1 MSKSSLGNRLIRA
14 LIRRMRSRRQSLEG
28 PREIAP
34 VGKPL
39 AVRQR
44 EVRFSDFAGVAE
56 LKERSGWGKD
66 SLENWERLWRR
77 NPAAAAAKS
86 PLSMGWLLEAGGNIV
101 GYGGSVPL
109 LYHYGDRQLIA
120 AAGTGLAVDA
130 PYRFRSVGLLAP
142 FFRQENVELF
152 LITSAIESVGEMS
165 KALKAETLPQRDYD
179 TTLFWVL
186 NAREFSKA
194 VAKKF
199 GIDGGAAGLAAAI
212 GSLAV
217 KTETML
223 LSRRPGRGSHDADV
237 TEIRV
242 DQIGDEFDEL
252 WRRKLA
258 ERPRL
263 MADRS
268 QASLRWHL
276 TVPGSPGEIGVLSC
290 HREGRLAGYAVV
302 QNLMEEKTGLKR
314 CSLVDLLVEADD
326 PGVAESLL
334 SAAYG
339 RARASGSHVFEVLGF
354 PRQIREIL
362 ARWRPYSRQYPAC
375 PFLFKTKDA
384 ALHAILER
392 EEAWYA
398 CPFDGDT
405 SLMPY

>member
-14 LIRRMRSRRQSLEG
+14 LIRQMRSRRRSLEG
-28 PREIAP
+28 PQEVAP
-34 VGKPL
+34 AGKPL

-44 EVRFSDFAGVAE
+44 EVQFSDFAGVAE

-66 SLENWERLWRR
+66 SLENWERLWRC
-77 NPAAAAAKS
+77 NPAAAVAKA
-86 PLSMGWLLEAGGNIV
+86 PLSMGWLLEAEGKIV
-101 GYGGSVPL
+101 GYGGSLPL
-109 LYHYGDRQLIA
+109 LYHYGDRVLIA

-130 PYRFRSVGLLAP
+130 AYRIRSVGLLAS
-142 FFRQENVELF
+142 FFRQESVDLF
-152 LITSAIESVGEMS
+152 LITSAIESVGEMA
-165 KALKAETLPQRDYD
+165 KALKAKTLPQRDYD

-186 NAREFSKA
+186 DTREFSKA

-199 GIDGGAAGLAAAI
+199 GIDGDAAGLVAAI

-217 KTETML
+217 KTEAL
-223 LSRRPGRGSHDADV
+223 LFSRRPGRSDADV
-237 TEIRV
+237 SEIRV

-252 WRRKLA
+252 WRRKLT

-276 TVPGSPGEIGVLSC
+276 TVPGSPGETAVLC
-290 HREGRLAGYAVV
+290 RHREGRLAGYAVV
-302 QNLMEEKTGLKR
+302 QNMIEDKTGLKR
-314 CSLVDLLVEADD
+314 CSLVDLLVEGDD
-326 PGVAESLL
+326 ARVGEGLL
-334 SAAYG
+334 AAAYG
-339 RARASGSHVFEVLGF
+339 KARASGSHVFEVLGF

-375 PFLFKTKDA
+375 PFLFKTNDA
-384 ALHAILER
+384 ALHAALER
-392 EEAWYA
+392 EDAWYA